1 MVDGGGVSWCFVVLV
16 STFPSET
23 RPARPGSGMIPTK
36 ILPQAPQWLQMP
48 PAPEAAATVPG
59 QLALPS
65 TEPEAKSMDEALI
78 RALDKQA
85 GTEAAHP
92 KRVRMKET

>member
-1 MVDGGGVSWCFVVLV
+1 M
-16 STFPSET
+16 
-23 RPARPGSGMIPTK
+23 PA
-36 ILPQAPQWLQMP
+36 
-48 PAPEAAATVPG
+48 APEAAATVPG

-85 GTEAAHP
+85 RTEAAP
-92 KRVRMKET
+92 QTCKNEGELAN

>member
-1 MVDGGGVSWCFVVLV
+1 M
-16 STFPSET
+16 TFFGIS
-23 RPARPGSGMIPTK
+23 SLKK
-36 ILPQAPQWLQMP
+36 ILLFFFLPQAPQWLQMP
-48 PAPEAAATVPG
+48 AAPEAAAMVPG

-85 GTEAAHP
+85 RTEAAP
-92 KRVRMKET
+92 PNM